1 MRGQEQASQM
11 HSACLF
17 AETPRAPR
25 VGALL
30 SASGNYGHLSVPDRS
45 GEGLI
50 RTDLPPSAPV
60 VAEARPSGYATR
72 ASVALMPTLM
82 SELEAELR
90 GHEEVLAGLL
100 DASTVGDIS
109 WLHE

>member
-1 MRGQEQASQM
+1 
-11 HSACLF
+11 
-17 AETPRAPR
+17 
-25 VGALL
+25 
-30 SASGNYGHLSVPDRS
+30 
-45 GEGLI
+45 
-50 RTDLPPSAPV
+50 
-60 VAEARPSGYATR
+60 
-72 ASVALMPTLM
+72 MPTLM